1 MRNVV
6 FDDDFRHRE
15 PAEYARRGARVRADV
30 RQWGDG
36 NRAFTTRGIASMEV
50 HPPTETIPGHDGA
63 GGPGDAGA
71 EVPAV
76 VDDRM
81 AEITLLLQD
90 LDESARPDAT
100 GGAPRLS
107 PRQQNQLAQVRLG
120 VASSLFSALRWKHE
134 PTAEHCL
141 RVALGCS
148 SWALK
153 MGLPE
158 PQRDEVEVA
167 ALLHDIGKIGVPDQ
181 MLAKPRPLS
190 PQESAVMDGHWL
202 MGGEILRKCCASNSV
217 REIVSYSRAWYDG
230 SKDGFQRSGDSLP
243 LGARMLSIVDAFDAM
258 MTDHVYRRALSRERA
273 FNELFRYAGR
283 QFDPRLVQ
291 AFSELHECDQSK
303 LQETVSRR
311 WLHDLDAA
319 AVNAQWRLDDSARP
333 TIQPAPDAIFQQ
345 RLLDNMYD
353 AVMFIDSSLRIVGW
367 NHGAERLSGIS
378 RQSVYQQEWLP
389 SLLNLRD
396 EHGNVISEADCPVA
410 YAVRSGAQWRRR
422 LTIRGRGGESNAVDA
437 HAVPV
442 TANDGTT
449 HGLTLVLHDVSPEI
463 SLEERCQSLHELA
476 IRDPLTQLANRA
488 EFDRVIEVFVAA
500 HLQSKVPCS
509 LIIADLDHFKL
520 VNDTY
525 GHQVGDEVIQC
536 FSGLLKASC
545 RSGDLVAR
553 YGGEEFVMLCAGCDS
568 GAVVRRADELRRAFS
583 EIPQPGMGSRTAT
596 ASFGVTEIQ
605 PGDTPDT
612 MLRRAD
618 RALLTAKEE
627 GRNRVVQLGS
637 GGDALQPP
645 MRLRW
650 QKKSSGAEALIEQN
664 LITEVPLSVSI
675 EKLRGFVSDHH
686 AKVESIDGSRVLL
699 SIGGG
704 PGGLAFRRN
713 TDRPTGFLLEVE
725 LAEERM
731 PDKSRESQAAGTV
744 LRTKIHIVISPH
756 QSRDR
761 RRKPSTD
768 RARQLLVSFRAY
780 LMACEVPGESEAGVL
795 NRAKL
800 LLTPWRNRK

>member
-1 MRNVV
+1 
-6 FDDDFRHRE
+6 
-15 PAEYARRGARVRADV
+15 
-30 RQWGDG
+30 
-36 NRAFTTRGIASMEV
+36 MEV
-50 HPPTETIPGHDGA
+50 HPSTESDPGL
-63 GGPGDAGA
+63 GGAGA
-71 EVPAV
+71 ELPAV

-81 AEITLLLQD
+81 AELTLLLKD
-90 LDESARPDAT
+90 LDESSRSDPNAAAQP
-100 GGAPRLS
+100 LS
-107 PRQQNQLAQVRLG
+107 PKQQNQLAQVRLG
-120 VASSLFSALRWKHE
+120 IASSLFTALRWKHE

-148 SWALK
+148 SWALR

-158 PQRDEVEVA
+158 SQRDEIEVA

-202 MGGEILRKCCASNSV
+202 MGGEILRKCCASISIQ
-217 REIVSYSRAWYDG
+217 ETVSYARAWYDG
-230 SKDGFQRSGDSLP
+230 SKREFQRTGEQLP

-258 MTDHVYRRALSRERA
+258 ITDHVYRRALSRERA

-283 QFDPRLVQ
+283 QFDPELVQ
-291 AFSELHECDQSK
+291 AFSELHEFDQSK

-311 WLHDLDAA
+311 WLHELDAA
-319 AVNAQWRLDDSARP
+319 AVNAQWRLNDASRP

-345 RLLDNMYD
+345 RLLDSMYD
-353 AVMFIDSSLRIVGW
+353 AVVFIDGNLRIVGW

-378 RQSVYQQEWLP
+378 RESVYQRDWLP

-396 EHGNVISEADCPVA
+396 EHGDAIREADCPVT
-410 YAVRSGAQWRRR
+410 YAARSGAQWRRR

-442 TANDGTT
+442 TANDGTLQ
-449 HGLTLVLHDVSPEI
+449 GLTLVLHDVSPEI

-476 IRDPLTQLANRA
+476 TRDPLTQLANRA

-525 GHQVGDEVIQC
+525 GHQVGDEVIQS
-536 FSGLLKASC
+536 FAGLLRASC

-568 GAVVRRADELRRAFS
+568 AAVVRRAEELRRSFS
-583 EIPQPGMGSRTAT
+583 ELSQPGMGSRPAT
-596 ASFGVTEIQ
+596 ASFGATEIQ
-605 PGDTPDT
+605 PGDTPET

-627 GRNRVVQLGS
+627 GRNKVVQLGS
-637 GGDALQPP
+637 GGDAIQPP

-650 QKKSSGAEALIEQN
+650 QKKSPGTEALIEQN
-664 LITEVPLSVSI
+664 LITEVPLSVSV

-686 AKVESIDGSRVLL
+686 AKIESIEGSRVLL

-713 TDRPTGFLLEVE
+713 TDRPTGFHLEVE
-725 LAEERM
+725 LAEERT
-731 PDKSRESQAAGTV
+731 PDKTRESQTAGSV

-780 LMACEVPGESEAGVL
+780 LMACEAPGEGDAGVL

-800 LLTPWRNRK
+800 LLTPWRNRR